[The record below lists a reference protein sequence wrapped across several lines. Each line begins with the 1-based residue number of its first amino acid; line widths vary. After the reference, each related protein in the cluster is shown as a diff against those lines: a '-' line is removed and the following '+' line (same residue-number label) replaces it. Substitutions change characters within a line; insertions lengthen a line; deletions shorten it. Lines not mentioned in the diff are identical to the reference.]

1 MVYTPR
7 VPWKTFEEVKGFAEQ
22 LFESWQSGE
31 IETVKELKD
40 LLEVKKGE
48 VLLRWS
54 QDKKKQ
60 LMDEK
65 EQEAKKAIATE
76 G

>member
-1 MVYTPR
+1 
-7 VPWKTFEEVKGFAEQ
+7 